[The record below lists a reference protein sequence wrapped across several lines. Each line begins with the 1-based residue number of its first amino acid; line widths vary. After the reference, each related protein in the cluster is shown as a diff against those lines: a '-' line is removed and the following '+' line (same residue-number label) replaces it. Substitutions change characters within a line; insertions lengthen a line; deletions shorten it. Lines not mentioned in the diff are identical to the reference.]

1 MKGFVVLLRGF
12 NTGNLRMTKDALS
25 NLVRRLGYDKFE
37 LISNTGNIILF
48 TDGNPSKILDEII
61 HELTVNFGQNMFG
74 HIRSFDEMLLI
85 EPHLKALV
93 YDVQQYIL
101 FGDIETSKEL
111 YEVFELIDDDKEMLD
126 MIGHDLYW
134 ITPRG
139 YTLKSFGRIAL
150 GDKKYKK
157 LVTSRNI
164 TTIKKII
171 ECIKHG

>member
-37 LISNTGNIILF
+37 LISNTGNIVLF

-74 HIRSFDEMLLI
+74 HIRSFDEMLLL

-101 FGDIETSKEL
+101 FGDKETSKEL
-111 YEVFELIDDDKEMLD
+111 YEVFELIDDDKEKLD

-134 ITPRG
+134 TTPRG

-171 ECIKHG
+171 ECIQHG